1 MKRIYLDNAATTKI
15 DKRVLEAMNKALA
28 EDFGNPSSI
37 YNEARAAKKVLENA
51 RTQVAE
57 LIGAQPGEIIFTGGG
72 SEADNLAI
80 IGVANAYAKKGKHI
94 ITSKV
99 EHHAVLHTC
108 EYLQKQGYEVTY
120 LPVDEDGIVSPDA
133 VKAAIRP
140 DTILVSIMYAN
151 NEVGS
156 VMPIKEIGA
165 IAREKGVLMHTDA
178 VQAAGH
184 VDIDVERDNIDLL
197 SLTAHKI
204 HGPKGTGALY
214 IRKGVRVVPMIY
226 GGGQERG
233 LRAGTENVPGAVGF
247 GMACLLAKEEFEKNN
262 KHMTTLRDKLIDG
275 IFEKIPQVK
284 LNGHRQKRLSNNV
297 NMSMKFIEGEGM
309 LLRLDMAGIAAS
321 SGSACTSGSLDPSH
335 VLLAMGLD
343 HATAHGSL
351 RLSLSSET
359 TEEEIDRVLEV
370 LPGIVDVLRS
380 MSPIYNAELGGCQ
393 RPDIKGCAGCSPTTA
408 G

>member
-1 MKRIYLDNAATTKI
+1 MERIYLDNAATTKI
-15 DKRVLEAMNKALA
+15 DKRVLDIMNKVLA

-37 YNEARAAKKVLENA
+37 YAEARTAKKVLEEA
-51 RTQVAE
+51 RSQVSA
-57 LIGAQPGEIIFTGGG
+57 LVGAQPEEIIFTGGG

-80 IGVANAYAKKGKHI
+80 IGVAGAYVRKGKHI

-108 EYLQKQGYEVTY
+108 EYLQKHGYEVTY
-120 LPVDEDGIVSPDA
+120 LPVDEEGMVSPES
-133 VKAAIRP
+133 VKKALRP
-140 DTILVSIMYAN
+140 DTILISIMYAN
-151 NEVGS
+151 NEVGT
-156 VMPIKEIGA
+156 VMPIREIGA
-165 IAREKGVLMHTDA
+165 IARENGVLMHTDA

-214 IRKGVRVVPMIY
+214 VKKGIRVMPMIY

-233 LRAGTENVPGAVGF
+233 LRAGTENVPGAAGF
-247 GMACLLAKEEFEKNN
+247 GMACHIAKEEFDKNN
-262 KHMTTLRDKLIDG
+262 KHMASLRDKLIDG
-275 IFEKIPQVK
+275 ITERIPHVK
-284 LNGHRQKRLSNNV
+284 LNGHREKRLSNNV

-309 LLRLDMAGIAAS
+309 LLRLDMAGISAS

-351 RLSLSSET
+351 RLSLSNET
-359 TEEEIDRVLEV
+359 TEKEIDKVLEV
-370 LPGIVDVLRS
+370 LPGIVETLRS
-380 MSPIYNAELGGCQ
+380 MSPIYNAELAGCQ
-393 RPDIKGCAGCSPTTA
+393 RPEIKGCTGCIPVTPR
-408 G
+408 

>member
-1 MKRIYLDNAATTKI
+1 MERIYLDNAATTKI
-15 DKRVLEAMNKALA
+15 DKRVLEAMNKSLA

-37 YNEARAAKKVLENA
+37 YSEARSAKKVLENA
-51 RTQVAE
+51 RMQVAG
-57 LIGAQPGEIIFTGGG
+57 LIGAKTEEIIFTGGG

-80 IGVANAYAKKGKHI
+80 IGAANAYAKKGKHI

-120 LPVDEDGIVSPDA
+120 LPVDEDGIVSADA
-133 VKAAIRP
+133 VRAAIRP
-140 DTILVSIMYAN
+140 DTVLISIMYAN

-156 VMPIKEIGA
+156 IMPIREIGA

-184 VDIDVERDNIDLL
+184 VDIDVERDNVDLL

-214 IRKGVRVVPMIY
+214 IKKGVRVMPMIY

-247 GMACLLAKEEFEKNN
+247 GMACFIAKEEFEKNN
-262 KHMTTLRDKLIDG
+262 EHMTVLRDKLIDG
-275 IFEKIPQVK
+275 IFEKIPHVK
-284 LNGHRQKRLSNNV
+284 LNGHRQKRLSNNA
-297 NMSMKFIEGEGM
+297 NISMKFIEGEGM

-351 RLSLSSET
+351 RLSLSNET

-393 RPDIKGCAGCSPTTA
+393 RPEIKGCAGCSPKEA